1 MEGFRGDHLFYYCV
15 LLLLFKLSAGYNV
28 LAARSCV
35 TVLCSDVQLY

>member
-28 LAARSCV
+28 LAARKSLMV
-35 TVLCSDVQLY
+35 